1 MCHGHRTRQ
10 ACENAHRDRVDHTV
24 SAGRSGCHSTPD
36 PASRNHRV
44 RGKSGRNRRASEALS
59 ARRTIPS
66 SAEDK
71 EAKIDR
77 TLIPRIYM
85 IEFRERFAQA
95 LLVHRLDRRTGARVK
110 SGTINLDPAD
120 FARSHHE
127 SEHSSRRKRSLPF
140 LLEENGKTTYG
151 CERAKRSPIFPRFP
165 KGLCLQVQRS
175 AC

>member
-10 ACENAHRDRVDHTV
+10 ACEIAHRDRVDHTV
-24 SAGRSGCHSTPD
+24 SAGRSGCHSTRD
-36 PASRNHRV
+36 PTSWNHRV

-77 TLIPRIYM
+77 TLIPCIYM

-95 LLVHRLDRRTGARVK
+95 LLVHRLDHRTGARVK

-140 LLEENGKTTYG
+140 LLEENGMTTYG
-151 CERAKRSPIFPRFP
+151 CERAKRSTIFPRSP